1 MFRIIFKILGNGKK
15 LPILIYHQILPERD
29 FMRSF
34 EPTADEFE
42 GQMAAIKRHMTPVSL
57 KEGIGGLQ
65 DGSLPKDAIA
75 VTFDDGY
82 ENNYT
87 VALPILQKHQI
98 PATFFIASDFIDGG
112 IMWNDM
118 VLETIRL
125 LEPGTYN
132 FDDSN
137 LPSFR
142 ITDDNSRFTEAVN
155 MLTKLKH
162 LPFQE
167 RKQAVER
174 LAQELSRINKILPG
188 NIMMTSS
195 QLRALSDADGMEI
208 GGHTLSHPI
217 LTRVSM
223 EEAERQISHNKSVL
237 EEITGKTLESFA
249 YPNGKPDTDYDRSV
263 RDLVQKAGYK
273 IAVTTSHG
281 VAQAGENPFEHPR
294 YTPWRRRPPGFII
307 QLMQNYFNRTSH
319 LVG

>member
-1 MFRIIFKILGNGKK
+1 MFRIIFKILGNSKK
-15 LPILIYHQILPERD
+15 LPILIYHQILPEKD
-29 FMRSF
+29 IMRSF

-42 GQMAAIKRHMTPVSL
+42 GQMAAIKQHMTPISL
-57 KEGIGGLQ
+57 KEGIKRLQ
-65 DGSLPKDAIA
+65 NGSLPKDAIA

-125 LEPGTYN
+125 LDPGTYD
-132 FDDSN
+132 FDDTN
-137 LPSFR
+137 LLSFS
-142 ITDDNSRFTEAVN
+142 ITDDKSRFPEAIK
-155 MLTKLKH
+155 MLARLKH

-174 LAQELSRINKILPG
+174 LSQELSYRNKSLPG

-195 QLRALSDADGMEI
+195 QLRALSDTDGMEI

-217 LTRVSM
+217 LTRVSI

-249 YPNGKPDTDYDRSV
+249 YPNGKPNMDYNIAI
-263 RDLVQKAGYK
+263 RDLVYRAGYE

-281 VAQAGENPFEHPR
+281 VTQAGINPLECPR
-294 YTPWRRRPPGFII
+294 YTPWRRQPFGFII
-307 QLMQNYFNRTSH
+307 QLIQNYFSRASQLDN
-319 LVG
+319 